1 MNTIT
6 YIARDLAIVVTAY
19 LVGSLPCSYI
29 VGRIAGGVDIR
40 TVGSGNM
47 GATNVLRTVG
57 PVPAL
62 FAFLGDSL
70 KAVVLLLVL
79 INCFPTVS
87 REAVL
92 IASVAVILGHDFSVF
107 AGFRGGKGVAATFGV
122 VLVLSW
128 PVGLV
133 EVAVW
138 SIVMVLRQTVSLA
151 SIVSLA
157 TLPLVAL
164 LLRQPPKLALIY
176 ALLAMLGIV
185 RHAANIRRL
194 RAGTE
199 PRLDMSSFRRR

>member
-1 MNTIT
+1 MNTVT

-70 KAVVLLLVL
+70 KAVALLLVL
-79 INCFPTVS
+79 IHCFPTVS

-92 IASVAVILGHDFSVF
+92 MASVAVILGHDFSVF

-133 EVAVW
+133 ELGVW
-138 SIVMVLRQTVSLA
+138 CIVMALRQTVSLA

-164 LLRQPPKLALIY
+164 LLREPPKLALIY
-176 ALLAMLGIV
+176 ALLTMLGIV
-185 RHAANIRRL
+185 RHSANIRRL
-194 RAGTE
+194 MAGTE
-199 PRLDMSSFRRR
+199 ARLDMSSFRRR